1 MWNVLWRVWKW
12 LVHLVTGK
20 SELQRLAESSL
31 AVGLKTWSIGEPC
44 SGERT
49 MLTFICCVCVFS
61 FMILLQ
67 RTV

>member
-31 AVGLKTWSIGEPC
+31 AVGLKTWSIGEPW
-44 SGERT
+44 SGERKT
-49 MLTFICCVCVFS
+49 LTF
-61 FMILLQ
+61 
-67 RTV
+67 